1 MIYLDSSA
9 LLKLVRAERHTA
21 ELTAWLA
28 GQPDAPVVSSVLAQ
42 VEVLRA
48 CRRID
53 ERLLEQGR
61 TVLAIVDFVPV
72 DDGILGAAA
81 EIPDPGP
88 GLRSLDA
95 IHLASALSLDPD
107 LDTFVAYDQ
116 RLLTAA
122 GAAGLAVAQ
131 PGV

>member
-9 LLKLVRAERHTA
+9 LLKLVRDETHTA

-28 GQPDAPVVSSVLAQ
+28 DRPDAPLVSSALAQ

-53 ERLLEQGR
+53 ERLLDGGR
-61 TVLAIVDFVPV
+61 AVIAALDVVPV
-72 DDGILGAAA
+72 DEGVLGTAA
-81 EIPDPGP
+81 ELPGP
-88 GLRSLDA
+88 ALRSLDA
-95 IHLASALSLDPD
+95 VHLASALTLDPD
-107 LDTFVAYDQ
+107 VETFVAYDA

-122 GAAGLAVAQ
+122 QAAGLAVAR
-131 PGV
+131 PGG

>member
-1 MIYLDSSA
+1 VIYLDSSA

-28 GQPDAPVVSSVLAQ
+28 DQPDAPVVSSALAQ
-42 VEVLRA
+42 VEVLRS

-53 ERLLEQGR
+53 ERLMEQGR
-61 TVLAIVDFVPV
+61 TVLAVVNFVPI
-72 DDGILGAAA
+72 DDGILGVAADM
-81 EIPDPGP
+81 PDP

>member
-9 LLKLVRAERHTA
+9 LLKLVRAEPHTA

-28 GQPDAPVVSSVLAQ
+28 DRPDAPLVSSALAQ
-42 VEVLRA
+42 VEVLRS

-53 ERLLEQGR
+53 ERLLEQGHA
-61 TVLAIVDFVPV
+61 VLAEVDFVPL
-72 DDGILGAAA
+72 DADILGVAA
-81 EIPDPGP
+81 ELPDP

-95 IHLASALSLDPD
+95 LHLASALFLDPD

>member
-9 LLKLVRAERHTA
+9 LLELVRAERHTA
-21 ELTAWLA
+21 ELAAWLA
-28 GQPDAPVVSSVLAQ
+28 DRSDAVVVSSALAQ

-61 TVLAIVDFVPV
+61 AVLAAVDVVPV
-72 DDGILGAAA
+72 DDAVLGAAA
-81 EIPDPGP
+81 EIPDPG
-88 GLRSLDA
+88 LRSLDA
-95 IHLASALSLDPD
+95 LHLASALALDPD

-116 RLLTAA
+116 RLLMAARAA
-122 GAAGLAVAQ
+122 GFAVAQ

>member
-9 LLKLVRAERHTA
+9 LLKLVRAERNTA

-28 GQPDAPVVSSVLAQ
+28 DQPDAPVVSSALAQ
-42 VEVLRA
+42 VEVLRS

-53 ERLLEQGR
+53 ERLMEQGR
-61 TVLAIVDFVPV
+61 TVLAMVDFVPI
-72 DDGILGAAA
+72 DDGILGVAAD
-81 EIPDPGP
+81 IPDPA
-88 GLRSLDA
+88 LRNLDA